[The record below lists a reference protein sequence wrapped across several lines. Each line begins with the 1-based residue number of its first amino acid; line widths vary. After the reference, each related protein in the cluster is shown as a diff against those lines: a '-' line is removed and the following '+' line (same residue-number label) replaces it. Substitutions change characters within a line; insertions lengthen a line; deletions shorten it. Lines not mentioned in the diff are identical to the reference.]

1 MTSKRHPLREM
12 PAKNG
17 GNDAKEDIASP
28 DMTPDVTVPLAKD
41 SNKRSSKAAS
51 SDGINLGG
59 KKKEGK

>member
-1 MTSKRHPLREM
+1 M